1 MELYQETST
10 SSRNGHFIKKWPH
23 HQEMAT
29 SSRNGHFIKK
39 GPLHQEM
46 ATSLRNGHFIK
57 FLILTEKHEGM
68 SQQT

>member
-39 GPLHQEM
+39 
-46 ATSLRNGHFIK
+46 RC
-57 FLILTEKHEGM
+57 FLMKWTFLDDDVRFLM
-68 SQQT
+68 N